1 MFYSKVIIYQ
11 HFLQETQL
19 LLVFVR
25 LKTLVLFFLC
35 FSPFC
40 EFQCPFHKNTFALTC
55 LMGMFYFILVWW
67 GLKSIKL
74 KKSLFFPPIFNKF
87 AIQNNPLIQ
96 LYLMFHKTDWKSE
109 NFKVIVLAA
118 FQQLRKWLT
127 GAEGERQ
134 YVRFVFII
142 IFVCTDKFIFF
153 SCFTHFFS
161 SAISLIFFFIFS
173 L

>member
-1 MFYSKVIIYQ
+1 MFYSKVIICQ
-11 HFLQETQL
+11 HFLQETYL

-40 EFQCPFHKNTFALTC
+40 EFQCPFHKNTFALTY

-96 LYLMFHKTDWKSE
+96 LYLMFHKTVNKNKLEVWK
-109 NFKVIVLAA
+109 
-118 FQQLRKWLT
+118 FQSHSLSSFWAIKKMVNWSGR
-127 GAEGERQ
+127 GER
-134 YVRFVFII
+134 
-142 IFVCTDKFIFF
+142 VCSF
-153 SCFTHFFS
+153 CFYYYFCMYT
-161 SAISLIFFFIFS
+161 
-173 L
+173 